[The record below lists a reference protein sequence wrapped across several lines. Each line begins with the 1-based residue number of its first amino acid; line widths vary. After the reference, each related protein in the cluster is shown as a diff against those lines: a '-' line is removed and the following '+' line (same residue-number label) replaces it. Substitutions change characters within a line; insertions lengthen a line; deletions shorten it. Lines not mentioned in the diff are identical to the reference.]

1 MLALIIAVRAFVLAA
16 STGLFYTVCIDD
28 GPAKTLQGYL
38 KLGYHRTI
46 EMPKLLAYSAP
57 LRTRSSYDA
66 PPFSIVPPAGT
77 PEVSRAG
84 SQKLAGDDTLLDVH
98 PVEPAH
104 NSSTAVCPFAPTK
117 THSSHRFLP
126 ALGSWT
132 NATFPTALVIHAQTL
147 RNATL
152 PTSLVVRS
160 RLLQNQL
167 SAVPEALQYGLSK
180 SFGDVPSDLP
190 FLFQFCLIIF
200 LLGILFAIY
209 VTLRYRTAKAEAVAR
224 IEHKSSASFT
234 DIIISNTNI
243 QGQSKHLEDLSR
255 GTAVQAA
262 LAKIPIAEMVDGL
275 EKQQTRIDLGE
286 VITPEAALKQEIE
299 SLESNILDS
308 TVSQETVNK
317 VYEDLDKL
325 YQSTRESNNSLGETN
340 KSLERQI
347 HDLSNDLDSTRDN
360 KDRQIAVLEVKVD
373 ELTHEVKQVTANADS
388 LEGKCRG
395 LAFENTRLEQAKS
408 DLESRNDDLACSLT
422 ASETSVSNLSKEIG
436 ECEAQKQQAHNTC
449 KSMQLAINT
458 RVQELDSMRSERD
471 VFSQQAKESQTQAK
485 TCEEALARSQV
496 KVKRMLAEKD
506 STAMELKKAKEEKEA
521 LVKKVAA
528 LSTAR
533 ASPSQPAPGTDDT
546 LRPPNSLILPT
557 RSPADANNFSASF
570 NTSSNPYVPNQ
581 GPVSQQHLSTIT
593 QNYENR
599 VEVLRTK
606 LSTSEHERNMLK
618 ARLGSGHR
626 GTGSLSPPPMTVP
639 SVHRHQSGIPPM
651 PFHGHSAH
659 AQLIPGDGLHRN
671 FTGAWSRYDGGP
683 IGHTMGPAGSP
694 GYMSFPPGGGSQGM
708 NSSFLPHP
716 PAHNGPNSSTSN
728 YQWPPPTPQSHPS
741 PLNNGGPA
749 VLPGAQDGH
758 LYNSLD
764 PGAASFT
771 PGRGT

>member
-57 LRTRSSYDA
+57 LRTRTSYDV
-66 PPFSIVPPAGT
+66 PPFSMVPPAGT

-84 SQKLAGDDTLLDVH
+84 SQKSAGDDALLDVRTT
-98 PVEPAH
+98 EPAL
-104 NSSTAVCPFAPTK
+104 NSSTATK

-180 SFGDVPSDLP
+180 SFGDVPSDLA

-200 LLGILFAIY
+200 LLGILYAIY

-275 EKQQTRIDLGE
+275 EKQQTRIDLGK
-286 VITPEAALKQEIE
+286 VITPEPALKQEIE
-299 SLESNILDS
+299 SLESNISDS
-308 TVSQETVNK
+308 M
-317 VYEDLDKL
+317 YEDLDKL
-325 YQSTRESNNSLGETN
+325 YQATRESNNSLGETN

-395 LAFENTRLEQAKS
+395 LTFENTRLEQAKS
-408 DLESRNDDLACSLT
+408 DLESRSDDLACSLT
-422 ASETSVSNLSKEIG
+422 ASETSVSSLSKEIG
-436 ECEAQKQQAHNTC
+436 ECEAQKQQAHDKC
-449 KSMQLAINT
+449 KSMQLAIDT
-458 RVQELDSMRSERD
+458 GVQELDSMRSERD
-471 VFSQQAKESQTQAK
+471 VFSRRAKEYQTQAK
-485 TCEEALARSQV
+485 TWEEALAKSRV
-496 KVKRMLAEKD
+496 EVKRMLAEKD

-521 LVKKVAA
+521 LAKKVAA
-528 LSTAR
+528 LSTAGP
-533 ASPSQPAPGTDDT
+533 SPSQFAPE
-546 LRPPNSLILPT
+546 
-557 RSPADANNFSASF
+557 ANDLLASF
-570 NTSSNPYVPNQ
+570 HTSSYQSVPNQ
-581 GPVSQQHLSTIT
+581 GSISPEHLSKVT
-593 QNYENR
+593 QAFEER
-599 VEVLRTK
+599 VYRLEAK
-606 LSTSEHERNMLK
+606 LNQVEHEK
-618 ARLGSGHR
+618 AKLESGHR
-626 GTGSLSPPPMTVP
+626 GTGCHSLPPMTVP
-639 SVHRHQSGIPPM
+639 NVPRHQSGVPPM
-651 PFHGHSAH
+651 PFQGHSAH
-659 AQLIPGDGLHRN
+659 AQLIPGGGLHGN
-671 FTGAWSRYDGGP
+671 FTGAWSQYDGGP
-683 IGHTMGPAGSP
+683 MGHIMGFTGSP
-694 GYMSFPPGGGSQGM
+694 GYMSFPQGGGSQGM
-708 NSSFLPHP
+708 NSGFLPHSQ
-716 PAHNGPNSSTSN
+716 AYNSPNVCPRPTNN
-728 YQWPPPTPQSHPS
+728 YQWSSSDPQSHPS
-741 PLNNGGPA
+741 PPYYGGPGVTPRA
-749 VLPGAQDGH
+749 PDGYLHNSWNPGAT
-758 LYNSLD
+758 
-764 PGAASFT
+764 SFT
-771 PGRGT
+771 PGSGN